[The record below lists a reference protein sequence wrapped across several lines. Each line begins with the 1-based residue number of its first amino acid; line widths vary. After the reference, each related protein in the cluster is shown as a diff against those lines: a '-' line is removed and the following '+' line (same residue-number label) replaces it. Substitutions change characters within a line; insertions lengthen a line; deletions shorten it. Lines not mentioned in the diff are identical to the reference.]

1 MKGILQFLFL
11 AIVILMVFSCENQP
25 GEKVKPEVNLI
36 EKSTANEK
44 KKRVWRNP
52 IITPFG
58 KDLPSVL
65 RGYYLV
71 GDFDKMLQFMI
82 WPKDVDSTEIRQ
94 IIQKSTWGYEIKVT
108 NLKWQDDTSFVFTIR
123 STIQNTV
130 GMEQYEGKIQND
142 TAKLIVIPYST
153 KLFAQ

>member
-1 MKGILQFLFL
+1 MKGVLQFLFL
-11 AIVILMVFSCENQP
+11 SIVILIVFGCENQS
-25 GEKVKPEVNLI
+25 GEKVKPEVNLV
-36 EKSTANEK
+36 EQSTANEK
-44 KKRVWRNP
+44 EKQVWRNP
-52 IITPFG
+52 TITPFG

-65 RGYYLV
+65 RGYFLV

-82 WPKDVDSTEIRQ
+82 WPKDIDSNEIRR

-108 NLKWQDDTSFVFTIR
+108 NLKWQDDTSFVLTIR

-142 TAKLIVIPYST
+142 TAKLILIPNST
-153 KLFAQ
+153 KLFAL